1 MKAFFRGFV
10 YAAQGI
16 KVAVLEERNLRFHLC
31 AAFYVYLFSLFYNFG
46 KTEYALLTILVAGV
60 LSFEL
65 VNTALE
71 RAVSQPPDERYAI
84 AGVVKDVAAG
94 AVLVFSAGAAVCG
107 IILFWDIAVFRQIV
121 SFFLAKPLLLVLFI
135 VSLVVSYWFIFI
147 FRMPFKRKDS
157 E

>member
-16 KVAVLEERNLRFHLC
+16 KVAVFEERNLRFHLC
-31 AAFYVYLFSLFYNFG
+31 AAVYVYLFSLFYNFG
-46 KTEYALLTILVAGV
+46 KTEYALLTITIAGV

-71 RAVSQPPDERYAI
+71 RAVSQPPEDRYAI

-107 IILFWDIAVFRQIV
+107 IFLFWDTAIFMQIAL
-121 SFFLAKPLLLVLFI
+121 FFIQKPVVLVLFV
-135 VSLVVSYWFIFI
+135 VSLAVSYWFIFV
-147 FRMPFKRKDS
+147 FRLPFKRKDS